1 MRVWESYG
9 VLCCTAQ
16 WLANV
21 YSSHLGWR
29 SKQGQSNGQRPGLL
43 TARFRQTSPVRFN
56 VGTVSS
62 NNPLGRSAAGQ
73 RHRGLCERG
82 GLFDDHAQCLRLGL
96 RSTCKKLHHP
106 QMNNL
111 LCLDTK
117 HCSVAGDLHP
127 VREQRVPSADYLL
140 LEGQSQPA
148 LFVPRSDGDAPIWRG
163 RT

>member
-1 MRVWESYG
+1 MG
-9 VLCCTAQ
+9 VI
-16 WLANV
+16 
-21 YSSHLGWR
+21 WR
-29 SKQGQSNGQRPGLL
+29 SMLHCTMARQCLFLDPGWPFIRAIK
-43 TARFRQTSPVRFN
+43 TDRGGIAKGRFRQTSPVRFN
-56 VGTVSS
+56 VGPISP
-62 NNPLGRSAAGQ
+62 NNPLGRPAASQ
-73 RHRGLCERG
+73 RHRSLCQRG
-82 GLFDDHAQCLRLGL
+82 GFFGDHAQCLRLGL

-148 LFVPRSDGDAPIWRG
+148 LFVPRSDGDAPI
-163 RT
+163 

>member
-1 MRVWESYG
+1 MRVCCVYGESYG

-16 WLANV
+16 WPANV
-21 YSSHLGWR
+21 YSSHTGSLFIPR
-29 SKQGQSNGQRPGLL
+29 LL
-43 TARFRQTSPVRFN
+43 TARFRQTSPIRFN
-56 VGTVSS
+56 VSSVSS
-62 NNPLGRSAAGQ
+62 NNPLGRPAAGQ
-73 RHRGLCERG
+73 RHRSLCQRG
-82 GLFDDHAQCLRLGL
+82 GLFGDHAQCLRLGL

-117 HCSVAGDLHP
+117 HCSIAGDLHP

-148 LFVPRSDGDAPIWRG
+148 LFVPRSDGDAPI
-163 RT
+163 

>member
-1 MRVWESYG
+1 MRVWELYG

-29 SKQGQSNGQRPGLL
+29 PKQGQSNGQKPGLL
-43 TARFRQTSPVRFN
+43 KARFRQTSPVRFN
-56 VGTVSS
+56 VSSVSS
-62 NNPLGRSAAGQ
+62 NNPLGRPAAGQ
-73 RHRGLCERG
+73 RHRSLCHRG
-82 GLFDDHAQCLRLGL
+82 GLFGDHAQCLRLGL
-96 RSTCKKLHHP
+96 RSTCKKFHHP

-148 LFVPRSDGDAPIWRG
+148 LFVPRSDGDAPI
-163 RT
+163 

>member
-1 MRVWESYG
+1 MRVRESYG
-9 VLCCTAQ
+9 VYAALHNGP
-16 WLANV
+16 ANV
-21 YSSHLGWR
+21 YSWHLGWF

-43 TARFRQTSPVRFN
+43 KARFRQTPPVRFN

-73 RHRGLCERG
+73 RHRSLCERG
-82 GLFDDHAQCLRLGL
+82 GLFGDHPQCLGLGL
-96 RSTCKKLHHP
+96 RSPCKKLHHP
-106 QMNNL
+106 QMHNL

-140 LEGQSQPA
+140 LQAQSQPA
-148 LFVPRSDGDAPIWRG
+148 LFVPRGDGHAPI
-163 RT
+163 